1 MSSMHEQV
9 QLSKTH
15 RSQVKVIEDLHAV
28 LPRVHVAVLADAL
41 LIEPIDLGDLPRLVV
56 ASQQGDA
63 FRIPGFVAQQELEC
77 LYTVVASIHKV
88 SLLMM
93 IIMMMMNGSS
103 DRRTSRVIRYVVGSY
118 HKHVVGRWQ
127 LAAGLEELK

>member
-1 MSSMHEQV
+1 
-9 QLSKTH
+9 
-15 RSQVKVIEDLHAV
+15 
-28 LPRVHVAVLADAL
+28 
-41 LIEPIDLGDLPRLVV
+41 VV

-93 IIMMMMNGSS
+93 IMMMNGSS

-118 HKHVVGRWQ
+118 HKHVVGQWQ

>member
-1 MSSMHEQV
+1 
-9 QLSKTH
+9 
-15 RSQVKVIEDLHAV
+15 
-28 LPRVHVAVLADAL
+28 
-41 LIEPIDLGDLPRLVV
+41 VV

-118 HKHVVGRWQ
+118 HKHVVGQWQ